1 MKELAKMYLCY
12 MEDGSNCIY
21 CNPYTGRAEPDEIN
35 IIIYDSE
42 TVHIVNLQ
50 DGTKG
55 IEFGRVIY
63 TDHELISD
71 SKNKKLFVRIY
82 NNGDEIGRPTGKL
95 VGIAEMV
102 L

>member
-12 MEDGSNCIY
+12 MEDGSNRIY
-21 CNPYTGRAEPDEIN
+21 CNPYTGRSESDEIN
-35 IIIYDSE
+35 VVIYDPE

-71 SKNKKLFVRIY
+71 SEGKKVFVKLY
-82 NNGDEIGRPTGKL
+82 NSGDETGRPTGKM

>member
-12 MEDGSNCIY
+12 MEDGSNRIY
-21 CNPYTGRAEPDEIN
+21 CNPYTGRAESDEIN
-35 IIIYDSE
+35 VVIYDSK
-42 TVHIVNLQ
+42 TVRIVNLQ

-71 SKNKKLFVRIY
+71 SEGKKVFVKLY
-82 NNGDEIGRPTGKL
+82 NSGDEMGIPTGKM